1 MYSFTFYLQHCVS
14 LEIETEP
21 VKITTSAV
29 SPSIFIRNSNEFE
42 WLIWCFFFRFLIDKS
57 AVNTY
62 LSWMMKKILVL
73 PQILLVSFTS
83 YIIQLTFIISISICP
98 FIKINA
104 DTVRFHVADVL
115 TKSCNIDFDDA
126 DQMVDQPCAIE
137 CFFRCKLQ
145 GAALFRVTEV
155 FIEFKINSV
164 WALKPKLK
172 PSQLNIGVLQIFTI
186 RIIACKTCC
195 AL

>member
-1 MYSFTFYLQHCVS
+1 MIAYRYFRCTPSLHVS
-14 LEIETEP
+14 L
-21 VKITTSAV
+21 
-29 SPSIFIRNSNEFE
+29 SIFIRNSNEFE
-42 WLIWCFFFRFLIDKS
+42 WLIWCIFFRFLVDKS

-98 FIKINA
+98 LIKINA

-126 DQMVDQPCAIE
+126 DQMVDQPCTIE

-145 GAALFRVTEV
+145 GAALVRVTEV

-172 PSQLNIGVLQIFTI
+172 PSQLTIGVLQIFII
-186 RIIACKTCC
+186 RIITCKTCC

>member
-1 MYSFTFYLQHCVS
+1 MINLM
-14 LEIETEP
+14 L
-21 VKITTSAV
+21 
-29 SPSIFIRNSNEFE
+29 
-42 WLIWCFFFRFLIDKS
+42 FFRFLIDKS

-62 LSWMMKKILVL
+62 LSWMMKKILFL

-126 DQMVDQPCAIE
+126 DQMIDQPYTIE
-137 CFFRCKLQ
+137 RFFRCKLQ
-145 GAALFRVTEV
+145 GAALVRVTEV

-164 WALKPKLK
+164 WVLKPKLK
-172 PSQLNIGVLQIFTI
+172 WSQLTIGVLQIFTI
-186 RIIACKTCC
+186 RITTCC

>member
-1 MYSFTFYLQHCVS
+1 MINLM
-14 LEIETEP
+14 L
-21 VKITTSAV
+21 
-29 SPSIFIRNSNEFE
+29 
-42 WLIWCFFFRFLIDKS
+42 FFRFLIDKS

-62 LSWMMKKILVL
+62 LSWMMKKILFL

-126 DQMVDQPCAIE
+126 DQMVDQPYTIE
-137 CFFRCKLQ
+137 CFFSCKLQ
-145 GAALFRVTEV
+145 GAALVRVTEV

-164 WALKPKLK
+164 WVLKPKLK
-172 PSQLNIGVLQIFTI
+172 WSQLTIGVLQIFTI
-186 RIIACKTCC
+186 RITTCKTCC